1 MKIKHINKMLFLII
15 FFSFLA
21 NDVVAQYKL
30 SSHLDL
36 GESNISN
43 GLYISNSTF
52 FDYQYKNTT
61 GKVGIQ
67 FNVLDQS
74 FFPSFFTGVHASIT
88 QKIKIKKLNFTLQGI
103 YFSHF
108 FSNLIHEHNFSIL
121 EGLELKHFAH
131 KIGVHFRNIRF
142 TQEGQELFGIDEPHT
157 INELFNLVYLL
168 KYTIMPKDHHWNIGV
183 SLTNYDHFV
192 INQASNPM
200 LVIDGKVKI
209 KEKVSLYFETWFQ
222 RAGVMN
228 ISANH
233 YGLFIRTGVLWDIK

>member
-1 MKIKHINKMLFLII
+1 MFHIKKIII
-15 FFSFLA
+15 VAVCIICTL
-21 NDVVAQYKL
+21 NLTAQYKL

-61 GKVGIQ
+61 GKVGVQ

-74 FFPSFFTGVHASIT
+74 FFPSFFTGFHASFT
-88 QKIKIKKLNFTLQGI
+88 QKIKIKKLDFTLQAL

-108 FSNLIHEHNFSIL
+108 FSNLIHEHNYAIV
-121 EGLELKHFAH
+121 EGLELKHFSH
-131 KIGVHFRNIRF
+131 KLGVHFRNLRF
-142 TQEGQELFGIDEPHT
+142 TQAGVDQFGIIESRS
-157 INELFNLVYLL
+157 IYELFNLVYLL
-168 KYTIMPKDHHWNIGV
+168 KYNFKPKDHLWNIGIT
-183 SLTNYDHFV
+183 LTNMDHFV
-192 INQASNPM
+192 LNQASNPM
-200 LVIDGKVKI
+200 LVLDGKYKI
-209 KEKVSLYFETWFQ
+209 KEKISLYLETWIQ